1 MKKNVI
7 LEDKPIGDIKGV
19 FNIPAYQRG
28 YRWGKLQVKTLLND
42 LYQKANDSTKKD
54 YCLQPIVVLRK
65 GEGEYD
71 LIDGQ
76 QRLTTIYILL
86 NYIRQFFPFVQLNF
100 SLTYET
106 RMNTQV
112 FLNNMDESTAQTNI
126 DFFHIYNAHQTIKE
140 WLEETFHDEP
150 NKQSIALFNLHQ
162 YIDGYVKVIWY
173 EVGDDA
179 DPIALFTRLNIGK
192 IQLTNAELIRALLLT
207 STEEEEAKRRQYEM
221 SIQWDNI
228 EKQLRTDNNEFWSFI
243 TRKSPKAYPTR
254 IELLFDMMFEKS
266 DSERDTYFT
275 FFKMEERLERS
286 DKNVIWQEVIN
297 SYLQIKE
304 WYTDNEYYHKIGYLI
319 ASGHKTMADIFK
331 EAKGKKKSE
340 FKNSLDLL
348 IAESVSWNTK
358 NRDEYWE
365 LDYTKD
371 YNRISRLL
379 LLFNVQSILKCNAYQ
394 RFPFS
399 KYNSAEWSLEHI
411 HAQNSEGLN
420 TVAVQIEWLK
430 SHLASLKDIYKG
442 ETRNELINTIEQV
455 IKTEK
460 LGRNS
465 FDDIFRQVVNELSE
479 STGTEYIH
487 TLSNLA
493 LLTCQDNA
501 SLNNSTFDVKRN
513 IIIEMDKQGA
523 FIPYCTKMVFLKYYT
538 KSSDTQVHFWGKND
552 RDAYLKAIKETLQP
566 YYQLIEFE

>member
-1 MKKNVI
+1 
-7 LEDKPIGDIKGV
+7 
-19 FNIPAYQRG
+19 
-28 YRWGKLQVKTLLND
+28 
-42 LYQKANDSTKKD
+42 
-54 YCLQPIVVLRK
+54 
-65 GEGEYD
+65 
-71 LIDGQ
+71 
-76 QRLTTIYILL
+76 
-86 NYIRQFFPFVQLNF
+86 
-100 SLTYET
+100 
-106 RMNTQV
+106 
-112 FLNNMDESTAQTNI
+112 
-126 DFFHIYNAHQTIKE
+126 
-140 WLEETFHDEP
+140 
-150 NKQSIALFNLHQ
+150 
-162 YIDGYVKVIWY
+162 
-173 EVGDDA
+173 
-179 DPIALFTRLNIGK
+179 
-192 IQLTNAELIRALLLT
+192 
-207 STEEEEAKRRQYEM
+207 
-221 SIQWDNI
+221 
-228 EKQLRTDNNEFWSFI
+228 
-243 TRKSPKAYPTR
+243 
-254 IELLFDMMFEKS
+254 
-266 DSERDTYFT
+266 
-275 FFKMEERLERS
+275 
-286 DKNVIWQEVIN
+286 
-297 SYLQIKE
+297 
-304 WYTDNEYYHKIGYLI
+304 
-319 ASGHKTMADIFK
+319 MADIFK

-442 ETRNELINTIEQV
+442 ETQNELINTIEQV
-455 IKTEK
+455 VKTEK

-487 TLSNLA
+487 TLSNMA

-566 YYQLIEFE
+566 YYQLIKFE

>member
-7 LEDKPIGDIKGV
+7 LEAKPIGDIKGV

-106 RMNTQV
+106 RTNTQV

-243 TRKSPKAYPTR
+243 TRKSPKAYLTR

-304 WYTDNEYYHKIGYLI
+304 WYTDNEYYHKIGYL
-319 ASGHKTMADIFK
+319 
-331 EAKGKKKSE
+331 
-340 FKNSLDLL
+340 
-348 IAESVSWNTK
+348 
-358 NRDEYWE
+358 
-365 LDYTKD
+365 
-371 YNRISRLL
+371 
-379 LLFNVQSILKCNAYQ
+379 
-394 RFPFS
+394 
-399 KYNSAEWSLEHI
+399 
-411 HAQNSEGLN
+411 
-420 TVAVQIEWLK
+420 
-430 SHLASLKDIYKG
+430 
-442 ETRNELINTIEQV
+442 
-455 IKTEK
+455 
-460 LGRNS
+460 
-465 FDDIFRQVVNELSE
+465 
-479 STGTEYIH
+479 
-487 TLSNLA
+487 
-493 LLTCQDNA
+493 
-501 SLNNSTFDVKRN
+501 
-513 IIIEMDKQGA
+513 
-523 FIPYCTKMVFLKYYT
+523 
-538 KSSDTQVHFWGKND
+538 TQVSD
-552 RDAYLKAIKETLQP
+552 LE
-566 YYQLIEFE
+566 